1 MMMLLLDDAFDRS
14 RRADEHTPQALLE
27 KARLNEVLEQCAAH
41 LPVEARH
48 LRSIGGGQS
57 GAGIDEQIP
66 DARECFLD
74 TARLEWL
81 LHLPGL
87 HSRLTTRVVP
97 VFDEG

>member
-1 MMMLLLDDAFDRS
+1 MMRLLLNDTFDRR

-27 KARLNEVLEQCAAH
+27 KARFNEVLEQCAAH

-48 LRSIGGGQS
+48 LRGIGGGQS
-57 GAGIDEQIP
+57 GAGIAEQAP
-66 DARECFLD
+66 DARKRFLD
-74 TARLEWL
+74 TSRLEWL

-87 HSRLTTRVVP
+87 HSRLTTRVEP